1 MVADAVAA
9 VEATL
14 DDIQRMLKIE
24 SVTVKA
30 GEVENALV
38 SVETTI
44 HPPAE

>member
-1 MVADAVAA
+1 VASAVAA

-24 SVTVKA
+24 AVSVSA

-38 SVETTI
+38 SVDTVI
-44 HPPAE
+44 VPPEA